1 MSNPQQQNALQR
13 ANLVLRPRG
22 SVFYGWWIVLASS
35 GIQLLSGALWMQSFG
50 AYTVLLQ
57 REFGWSKTL
66 ISGAFSMTRIESGI
80 LGPLQGWLTDRF
92 GPRLMLTLGTI
103 GLGIG
108 FMLFSQVNS
117 VLSFYVVFAFM
128 AVAASFGGFPT
139 LMVSIVS
146 WFDRHRAKAVSF
158 SQIGF
163 SLGGLAVPL
172 VVVSLTI
179 FGWRATAFA
188 SGVIII
194 VIGIP
199 LSQLI
204 RHRPEPYGE
213 APDGILEDADGQQ
226 RDADGAIILRR
237 QNFTAREA
245 LRTRAFWFIS
255 FGHAF
260 ALLTVSAM
268 MVHLVPHLTES
279 LDYSLAAAGGVVAF
293 MTALQMVGQIAGGY
307 LGDLL
312 NKRMLCAICML
323 FHAGGL
329 LMVAYAI
336 APLMVI
342 AFAVLHGLAWGTRG
356 PLMVALRAD
365 YFGSASFGT
374 ISGLSALIVMFG
386 MSGGP
391 LIAGYLADVTGSYEL
406 GFSILAGCS
415 LLGFGCFLA
424 ATPPPLPRR

>member
-1 MSNPQQQNALQR
+1 MNVPPTPNVLQR
-13 ANLVLRPRG
+13 ANAVLRPRG
-22 SVFYGWWIVLASS
+22 HVFYGWWIVLSAS
-35 GIQLLSGALWMQSFG
+35 GIQLLSGALWMQSYG

-57 REFGWSKTL
+57 REFGWSKTV
-66 ISGAFSMTRIESGI
+66 ISGAFAMTRIESGI

-117 VLSFYVVFAFM
+117 VLTFYLVFAFM

-139 LMVSIVS
+139 LMVAIVN

-172 VVVSLTI
+172 VVLSLTM

-188 SGVIII
+188 SGVLILL
-194 VIGIP
+194 IGLP
-199 LSQLI
+199 LAQLI
-204 RHRPEPYGE
+204 RHKPETYGE
-213 APDGILEDADGQQ
+213 APDGGHAEPAF
-226 RDADGAIILRR
+226 DADGAPVQRR
-237 QNFTAREA
+237 VNFTAREA
-245 LRTRAFWFIS
+245 LRAPAFWFIS

-260 ALLTVSAM
+260 ALLTVSAV
-268 MVHLVPHLTES
+268 MVHLVPHLTEG
-279 LDYSLAAAGGVVAF
+279 LGYSLAGAGGVVAL
-293 MTALQMVGQIAGGY
+293 MTAVQMVGQVGGGY
-307 LGDLL
+307 FGDLL
-312 NKRMLCAICML
+312 SKRLLCAVCML
-323 FHAGGL
+323 FHAAGL
-329 LMVAYAI
+329 LLVTFAI
-336 APLMVI
+336 SPLMVFG
-342 AFAVLHGLAWGTRG
+342 FALLHGLAWGTRG

-365 YFGSASFGT
+365 YFGAASFGT

-391 LIAGYLADVTGSYEL
+391 LIAGYLADVTGSYES
-406 GFSILAGCS
+406 GFSILAAFAV
-415 LLGFGCFLA
+415 LGFFCFLA
-424 ATPPPLPRR
+424 ATPPAHPARERR